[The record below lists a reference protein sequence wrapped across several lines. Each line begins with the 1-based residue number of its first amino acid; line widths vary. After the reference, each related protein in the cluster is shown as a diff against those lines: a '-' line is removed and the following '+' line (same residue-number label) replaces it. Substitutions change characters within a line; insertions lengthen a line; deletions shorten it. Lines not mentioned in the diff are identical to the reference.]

1 MIAQLVIRGHYRRRN
16 VTSAE
21 KLSRY
26 WSRVHSWDAGLS
38 HVKFA
43 CEATVLTITPHALTG
58 LQRSKLSLIGNSALR
73 RYDRT
78 VSHRRTPL
86 SAGTSAKRRI
96 GRQ

>member
-1 MIAQLVIRGHYRRRN
+1 MIAQLVIRGHYCRRN

-43 CEATVLTITPHALTG
+43 CEATTVLTMVETLRYGDTIAQLVTGGRHYRRGCRRNGGLAVNNIVVAIITL
-58 LQRSKLSLIGNSALR
+58 KVI
-73 RYDRT
+73 
-78 VSHRRTPL
+78 
-86 SAGTSAKRRI
+86 
-96 GRQ
+96 